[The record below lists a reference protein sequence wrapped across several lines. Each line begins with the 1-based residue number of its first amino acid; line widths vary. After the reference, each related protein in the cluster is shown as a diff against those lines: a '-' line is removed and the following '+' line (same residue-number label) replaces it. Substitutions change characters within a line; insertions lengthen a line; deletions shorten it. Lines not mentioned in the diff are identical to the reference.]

1 MNFRRA
7 AKDDFIDG
15 TSVGSLR
22 GLFATMGESDA
33 WLTLGI

>member
-7 AKDDFIDG
+7 AKADLIDG

>member
-15 TSVGSLR
+15 TAVGSLR
-22 GLFATMGESDA
+22 GLFATMGGSDA